1 MSFSDPELQNYYRRR
16 LQQRIEGLMPLYQ
29 TLLRREN
36 ALRSL
41 YQILTGLQKAVA
53 YPELV
58 SLANRALLAEPQVLP
73 EKILAVLNFLA
84 YAPGLKAKSG
94 TQIVSQTLR
103 DVLAVLESVQAFE
116 HDLAQLRSIAHAL
129 SGSGGTYGF
138 SDISQAAK
146 TVEHAAPDEISNA
159 LGNLILVLKRHVLVE
174 DPLPQHRILLVQ
186 KDPDLRHLIQHRLH
200 AEGWL
205 CDQVSTASEVWLQI
219 IQTAYAVIITD
230 LVLPDLDGRRL
241 VHELRLRPETSQAQ
255 IILLAGSSSFDAAET
270 PEVDLFMPKPVDLE
284 QLVSKIRQP
293 LSLVRASAEF
303 EQIEPL
309 TGLPTMSSFLL
320 FLRKQRP
327 ERGAFA
333 LFQGSGLSAEQV
345 QLWVKMLRAEILPQD
360 FPVGLAGPS
369 VLLFRKAV
377 SSEQLLIFIQSFQ
390 KSLISVA
397 SEFQIP
403 SLIKV
408 ALAEFTRE
416 DPEIQLIKLQEQFNQ
431 KALEISPGVFMRA
444 ETGLPKKTVKRILL
458 ADDDPL
464 IASILRFRIE
474 QEGYAFAEVSDGD
487 QVLPALQKSLPDLL
501 ILDLKMPGKD
511 GFSVLKDLRQQYSAE
526 QLPVMILT
534 ALGNESHV
542 VQGLKGGANDFMTK
556 PFSPEELIS
565 RMQRYLA

>member
-16 LQQRIEGLMPLYQ
+16 LQQRIEDLMPLYQ
-29 TLLRREN
+29 TVLRREN

-58 SLANRALLAEPQVLP
+58 SLANRVLLAEPQVLP

-84 YAPGLKAKSG
+84 DAPGLKAKSG
-94 TQIVSQTLR
+94 TQIVIQTLR
-103 DVLAVLESVQAFE
+103 DILVVLESVQAFE

-138 SDISQAAK
+138 LDISQAAK
-146 TVEHAAPDEISNA
+146 TVEHAALDEISSA
-159 LGNLILVLKRHVLVE
+159 LGNLILVLKRHVLIE
-174 DPLPQHRILLVQ
+174 DALSQHRILLVQ

-219 IQTAYAVIITD
+219 IQASYAVIITD

-255 IILLAGSSSFDAAET
+255 IILLAGSSSSEAAET
-270 PEVDLFMPKPVDLE
+270 PEVDLFMSKPVDLE

-293 LSLVRASAEF
+293 LSLARASAEL

-333 LFQGSGLSAEQV
+333 LFQWSGLSAEQV

-360 FPVGLAGPS
+360 FPVGLVGPS

-397 SEFQIP
+397 SEFQAP
-403 SLIKV
+403 SLIQV

-416 DPEIQLIKLQEQFNQ
+416 DPEIQLVKLQEQFNQ

-444 ETGLPKKTVKRILL
+444 DTSLPQKTVKRILL

-487 QVLPALQKSLPDLL
+487 QVLPALKKSLPDLL